1 MGKFKRYGNNKGL
14 VLLID
19 EEKLDLNIVEQLRNY
34 LDAKEKELKTINIAG
49 EELIKQ
55 ELRNAVYSGSWFS
68 DAKRYFSKD
77 SRPANGTFGF
87 CRHTSQRRKT
97 KRAVF

>member
-34 LDAKEKELKTINIAG
+34 LDAKEKELK
-49 EELIKQ
+49 K
-55 ELRNAVYSGSWFS
+55 
-68 DAKRYFSKD
+68 KK
-77 SRPANGTFGF
+77 
-87 CRHTSQRRKT
+87 K
-97 KRAVF
+97 